1 MVIKLVARESPAHR
15 ANCAPPPD
23 DVIFQVGA
31 MLTDRDSRVSCDGS
45 TRWEEGGGRE
55 EKKKDR
61 LGSARV
67 MAVIAEK
74 NP

>member
-1 MVIKLVARESPAHR
+1 MVIKLVARESPAHHV
-15 ANCAPPPD
+15 NCAPSPD

-31 MLTDRDSRVSCDGS
+31 MLTDRDVYRAADQREVRG
-45 TRWEEGGGRE
+45 RGG
-55 EKKKDR
+55 KKDG

-67 MAVIAEK
+67 IAVITEK